1 MTSRR
6 PGTLWGPLA
15 PPYVSRIKGERGGE
29 NNTAALRALAAAL
42 AVALMTV
49 VLAVGPAA
57 ANHRP
62 NNEVLLGVDRPSIRV
77 SGYERAQAAG
87 RP

>member
-1 MTSRR
+1 
-6 PGTLWGPLA
+6 
-15 PPYVSRIKGERGGE
+15 
-29 NNTAALRALAAAL
+29 
-42 AVALMTV
+42 MTV